1 MSRLVICEILGL
13 SVNTLTAVNKS
24 SLHNSRNLQQPIQIK
39 YPTNENIFHIFFP
52 SLKSTSSF
60 EHFLQ
65 KDDSRS
71 LCISEI
77 TFAKDVVR

>member
-13 SVNTLTAVNKS
+13 PVNTLTAVNKS

-65 KDDSRS
+65 KYDSRS
-71 LCISEI
+71 LFISEI

>member
-39 YPTNENIFHIFFP
+39 YPTNENIFHIFFHLWNLHQVLNIFYKKMTLVAYVFP
-52 SLKSTSSF
+52 KLRLRKT
-60 EHFLQ
+60 
-65 KDDSRS
+65 
-71 LCISEI
+71 
-77 TFAKDVVR
+77 